1 MNTEFKEK
9 LFNFTAKTKIMKPKE
24 LTSSTKI
31 SAKINL
37 KIHALGDKINL
48 HYQD

>member
-1 MNTEFKEK
+1 MNTEFNEK
-9 LFNFTAKTKIMKPKE
+9 LFNFTAKTKIMKANE

-48 HYQD
+48 HY